1 MYEDA
6 AELERVF
13 RTECSTPS
21 VPLFEAT
28 AENCGTDVSIQGMRL
43 RVPSQPGT
51 YRLRTR
57 VLFKALPQP
66 YDRFVDSELGSEPSR
81 STIGPS

>member
-1 MYEDA
+1 MLLVFANARKYNDNDSQVRR
-6 AELERVF
+6 LVVNVERVF

-28 AENCGTDVSIQGMRL
+28 GANCGTDVSIQGMRL

-57 VLFKALPQP
+57 VLFQAL
-66 YDRFVDSELGSEPSR
+66 
-81 STIGPS
+81 